1 MKFGLNTTIDRQQL
15 LAKLSQALNGNELS
29 VFVGA
34 GISKGAGYF
43 DWKELLKKEAKNIKL
58 DIDKERDLTEVAQY
72 ICNVKNRGTIDN
84 LINEAFPS
92 NLRPNDNHDFW
103 RNFQL
108 IHFGQ
113 QITISLL
120 KKHWI

>member
-1 MKFGLNTTIDRQQL
+1 MKFDLNTTIDRQQL
-15 LAKLSQALNGNELS
+15 LAKLSQALNGGELS
-29 VFVGA
+29 AFVGA

-43 DWKELLKKEAKNIKL
+43 DWKELLKEEAKDIKL

-92 NLRPNDNHDFW
+92 NLRPNGNHQGFFIYFVE
-103 RNFQL
+103 RYR
-108 IHFGQ
+108 I
-113 QITISLL
+113 I
-120 KKHWI
+120 